1 MNKIWKQNFVRKNSN
16 QNSNS
21 KNIKPGEN
29 FWKENLW
36 NKSFRKKLGTKF
48 IHRKN
53 KKEKAKRN
61 LIAENIGKKKN

>member
-1 MNKIWKQNFVRKNSN
+1 MNTIWKQNFVSKNSN

-36 NKSFRKKLGTKF
+36 NKSFRKKIG
-48 IHRKN
+48 N
-53 KKEKAKRN
+53 KIYTQNK
-61 LIAENIGKKKN
+61 IKKKKQREI

>member
-36 NKSFRKKLGTKF
+36 NKSFRKKIG
-48 IHRKN
+48 N
-53 KKEKAKRN
+53 K
-61 LIAENIGKKKN
+61 IYT